1 MYPFESLDYCFDAP
15 TNRDGPANIIPQTAK
30 RIFGC
35 HFFFAFAKEVP
46 GTVIVFDRSEGM
58 LAGLLA
64 LFLFGNVPADK
75 NHNAF
80 FGAGHFSE
88 IVQVFAGCS
97 IDGNLLQ
104 RVLA

>member
-64 LFLFGNVPADK
+64 LLLFGDVSADK
-75 NHNAF
+75 DHDAL
-80 FGAGHFSE
+80 FGSAHFAE
-88 IVQVFAGCS
+88 VVQVFAGCS